1 MDKQLYILGLFFDL
15 TKAYDVI
22 NNGILLSKLEYYGI
36 RETVKAL
43 IESYL
48 SYRTQFVAIFETDN
62 TSRNQKIC
70 KSSCK
75 AIIHGV
81 HQGSVLGPLL
91 FLLYI
96 NDLPLNIQDA
106 KLVLFADVINILIV
120 DKNVDPVQERL
131 NWVIKQFEN

>member
-1 MDKQLYILGLFFDL
+1 MLTDAQHDFRDNKSTETASQIFVEKIQESMDKQLYILGLFFDL

-22 NNGILLSKLEYYGI
+22 NNGILPSKLEYYGI

-48 SYRTQFVAIFETDN
+48 SYRTQFVAIFQTDN

-96 NDLPLNIQDA
+96 NDLPLKI
-106 KLVLFADVINILIV
+106 
-120 DKNVDPVQERL
+120 
-131 NWVIKQFEN
+131 